1 VSQHLHGA
9 IVRPNAQGIAVIGEG
24 VKSGRLA
31 GFRIAGDAAH
41 PLAVGLDLKDSDI
54 EVHDIEISGARG
66 AGIEIR
72 GVSNCRLRAN
82 QIVQNPGGGVIIR
95 DAATPQLA
103 LNLISENGKTEG
115 IPKPGVDIRDAAR
128 PVLFGNTIVDNAAEP
143 VWVTPKTDVAAI
155 ARQNFFGPVRS
166 GAARRAVRVMQR

>member
-1 VSQHLHGA
+1 
-9 IVRPNAQGIAVIGEG
+9 
-24 VKSGRLA
+24 
-31 GFRIAGDAAH
+31 
-41 PLAVGLDLKDSDI
+41 
-54 EVHDIEISGARG
+54 
-66 AGIEIR
+66 
-72 GVSNCRLRAN
+72 LRAN